1 MLKDY
6 FMDIS
11 HHFQQY
17 VINIRVSRNTV
28 RITFLGFVIVN
39 GMTSGFTIIMIIL
52 IMYFWRF
59 WFIINAEYVPLVF
72 LHKWPHITS
81 SQIKVRSHIYFDIT
95 CYPLPLNSQYLK
107 SWEVMSALTAFLTAD
122 LMYFGALHFAY
133 LAWELNN
140 HSSLSHAGCMRPTT
154 FQITCSISLGKH

>member
-1 MLKDY
+1 MLIDY

-11 HHFQQY
+11 HRFRQY

-28 RITFLGFVIVN
+28 RITFPGFVIVN
-39 GMTSGFTIIMIIL
+39 GMTSGFTIIMIRL

-81 SQIKVRSHIYFDIT
+81 SQIKVRCHIKDYILTSLVIPYLSILNIWRVDREVESFDCISN
-95 CYPLPLNSQYLK
+95 CWFDVVWCL
-107 SWEVMSALTAFLTAD
+107 AFCLLENWTIIR
-122 LMYFGALHFAY
+122 H
-133 LAWELNN
+133 
-140 HSSLSHAGCMRPTT
+140 
-154 FQITCSISLGKH
+154 